1 MDELNQNENNIKIL
15 KVYSTKILK
24 ALLNNN
30 CDAREKA
37 LIYVL
42 KHLDDDIESDFEL
55 MANKIKALFYIIKI
69 SLEDKV
75 YKIFNKGLEIL
86 ESLSISNLIECELAF
101 QL

>member
-1 MDELNQNENNIKIL
+1 
-15 KVYSTKILK
+15 
-24 ALLNNN
+24 
-30 CDAREKA
+30 
-37 LIYVL
+37 
-42 KHLDDDIESDFEL
+42 